1 MTNGDIKCNPP
12 KPGHVK
18 VINSTFDEY
27 KAKLRREF
35 EGGSLLTAKKKAE
48 AKEKKNV
55 EQQQTKKEE
64 KVKKPVGTLVK
75 DNTFLRDSATSDPLG
90 TPAASSE
97 EAKKVVAWAGT
108 SLHRNKEDQEKIDSA
123 FDD

>member
-1 MTNGDIKCNPP
+1 MKCNPP

-18 VINSTFDEY
+18 VFNGSFDEY

-55 EQQQTKKEE
+55 EQQKRKKE
-64 KVKKPVGTLVK
+64 KVKKPVG
-75 DNTFLRDSATSDPLG
+75 RS
-90 TPAASSE
+90 
-97 EAKKVVAWAGT
+97 
-108 SLHRNKEDQEKIDSA
+108 
-123 FDD
+123 